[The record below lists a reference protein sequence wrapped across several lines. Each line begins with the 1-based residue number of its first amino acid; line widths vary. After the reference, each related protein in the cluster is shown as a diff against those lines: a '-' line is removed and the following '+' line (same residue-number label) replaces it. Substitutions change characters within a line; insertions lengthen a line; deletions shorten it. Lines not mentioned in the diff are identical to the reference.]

1 MTEKKSRAE
10 SRAEIEKRIV
20 ELGREH
26 LARDGAAALSLRAIA
41 RDLNM
46 VSSAVY
52 RYVATRDDLLTLL
65 LIDGY
70 QELADAVH
78 AAVNAVEHGAYRK
91 RLVVACNA
99 FRSWAVAEPARYAL
113 LYGSPVPGYRAPA
126 ERTVAPGTAVVALL
140 LGELSAAHAA
150 GVTAEPPADWSAPEL
165 SAAFGAIRDE
175 FGIALPDWLLSRAV
189 GLWSGLVGAVNLEVF
204 GQYGADTFDRPE
216 ILFEIL
222 VGQLL
227 DPVLP

>member
-1 MTEKKSRAE
+1 MAERRSRAE
-10 SRAEIEKRIV
+10 SRAQTEKRIV

-26 LARDGAAALSLRAIA
+26 LAREGAAGLSLRAIA

-46 VSSAVY
+46 VSSAIY

-70 QELADAVH
+70 QELADTVQ
-78 AAVNAVEHGAYRK
+78 AAVDDVEPGAYRQ
-91 RLVVACNA
+91 RLILACNA
-99 FRSWAVAEPARYAL
+99 FRSWAVAEPSRYAL

-126 ERTVAPGTAVVALL
+126 ERTVGPGTAVTALL

-150 GVTAEPPADWSAPEL
+150 GATTDPPPEWSVPEL
-165 SAAFGAIRDE
+165 STPFAAIRTE
-175 FGIALPDWLLSRAV
+175 FAIAAPDWLLARAV

-204 GQYGADTFDRPE
+204 GQYGPDTFDRPDV
-216 ILFEIL
+216 LFNVLIE
-222 VGQLL
+222 QQL
-227 DPVLP
+227 DPVLM